1 MMRLKGLIVPKS
13 DKVLKKNKKKKKQ
26 KKTCKYDICQRNTE
40 ANLKKKEIK
49 S

>member
-13 DKVLKKNKKKKKQ
+13 DKVLKKKKKQ
-26 KKTCKYDICQRNTE
+26 TCKYDICQRNTE